1 VGTGTLVA
9 AAAPSAGLLCPT
21 GHISSTAVPV
31 VPAAALTAVFGHL
44 TMVEQH
50 HRHERQETLKE
61 ILKASNNAFKA
72 ANEASNNALEANIN
86 SQKIKADIN
95 SQKIKADISKKAID
109 ALSPQKSTD

>member
-1 VGTGTLVA
+1 MMVTGLQ
-9 AAAPSAGLLCPT
+9 G
-21 GHISSTAVPV
+21 STQATSQV

-44 TMVEQH
+44 TTVEQH

-86 SQKIKADIN
+86 SQKII
-95 SQKIKADISKKAID
+95 ADISKKAID